1 MADRSFNPPALRTA
15 NPGFEEPA
23 KRAPKRSSER
33 PAKRAPNRCEV
44 RLAGTGG
51 QGAILA
57 GILLAEAA
65 IWDGKNVVQ
74 TQSYGP
80 EARGGASRSEVVIS
94 PGEIHY
100 PKVIEAD
107 ITLCMSQ
114 EACDRY
120 GEQTRQGGLLILDA
134 DHVTRAPTTRAVCVP
149 MSTLAREVTG
159 REIVANV
166 VGLGLLAGLTGIV
179 SREALEAA
187 VHDRA
192 PRGTVDVN
200 LQALA
205 AGFGE
210 AERFREDRYA
220 HS

>member
-1 MADRSFNPPALRTA
+1 MARRY
-15 NPGFEEPA
+15 
-23 KRAPKRSSER
+23 
-33 PAKRAPNRCEV
+33 EV

-65 IWDGKNVVQ
+65 VRDGKNVVQ

-94 PGEIHY
+94 EGEIRY
-100 PKVIEAD
+100 PKVIQAD

-120 GEQTRQGGLLILDA
+120 GGQVRQGGLLILDA
-134 DHVTRAPTTRAVCVP
+134 DHVTRAPTTRAVRVP
-149 MSTLAREVTG
+149 MTTLARDVTG
-159 REIVANV
+159 RAITANV

-187 VHDRA
+187 IRDRV
-192 PRGTVDVN
+192 PRGTADVN
-200 LQALA
+200 LKALA
-205 AGFGE
+205 AGYE
-210 AERFREDRYA
+210 AARSFSSR
-220 HS
+220 

>member
-1 MADRSFNPPALRTA
+1 MA
-15 NPGFEEPA
+15 
-23 KRAPKRSSER
+23 KQ
-33 PAKRAPNRCEV
+33 CEV

-65 IWDGKNVVQ
+65 IRDGKNVTQ

-94 PGEIHY
+94 NDEIHY
-100 PKVIEAD
+100 PKVIQAD

-120 GEQTRQGGLLILDA
+120 GCQMREGGLLILDD
-134 DHVTRAPTTRAVCVP
+134 DHVTRAPTTRAVRVP
-149 MSTLAREVTG
+149 MTTLAREAG

-166 VGLGLLAGLTGIV
+166 VGLGVLVGLTGVV
-179 SREALEAA
+179 SREAMEAA
-187 VHDRA
+187 IRDRV
-192 PRGTVDVN
+192 PPGTEGIN
-200 LQALA
+200 LKALA
-205 AGFGE
+205 AGFE
-210 AERFREDRYA
+210 AAERTREGR
-220 HS
+220 

>member
-1 MADRSFNPPALRTA
+1 MARRY
-15 NPGFEEPA
+15 
-23 KRAPKRSSER
+23 
-33 PAKRAPNRCEV
+33 EV

-65 IWDGKNVVQ
+65 IRDGKNVTQ

-94 PGEIHY
+94 EGEIHY
-100 PKVIEAD
+100 PKVIRAD

-120 GEQTRQGGLLILDA
+120 GGQMRRDGLLILDA
-134 DHVTRAPTTRAVCVP
+134 DHVTRAPTTRAVRVP
-149 MSTLAREVTG
+149 MTTLAREVTG
-159 REIVANV
+159 REITANV
-166 VGLGLLAGLTGIV
+166 VGLGLLAGLTRII

-187 VHDRA
+187 VRDRV
-192 PRGTVDVN
+192 PRGTADAN
-200 LQALA
+200 LKALA
-205 AGFGE
+205 AGYE
-210 AERFREDRYA
+210 AAERVREERG
-220 HS
+220 

>member
-1 MADRSFNPPALRTA
+1 MAKSY
-15 NPGFEEPA
+15 
-23 KRAPKRSSER
+23 
-33 PAKRAPNRCEV
+33 EV

-65 IWDGKNVVQ
+65 IRDGKNVTQ

-94 PGEIHY
+94 NEEIHY
-100 PKVIEAD
+100 PKVIQAH

-120 GEQTRQGGLLILDA
+120 GGQTRKDGLLILDA
-134 DHVTRAPTTRAVCVP
+134 DHVTRAPTTRAVRVP
-149 MSTLAREVTG
+149 MTTLAREVAG

-166 VGLGLLAGLTGIV
+166 VGLGVLVGLTGIV
-179 SREALEAA
+179 SREAMETAIRER
-187 VHDRA
+187 V
-192 PRGTVDVN
+192 PRGTEGIN
-200 LQALA
+200 LKALT
-205 AGFGE
+205 AGFE
-210 AERFREDRYA
+210 AAERVKEGR
-220 HS
+220 

>member
-1 MADRSFNPPALRTA
+1 MARRY
-15 NPGFEEPA
+15 
-23 KRAPKRSSER
+23 
-33 PAKRAPNRCEV
+33 EV

-65 IWDGKNVVQ
+65 IRDGKNVTQ

-94 PGEIHY
+94 EGEIHY
-100 PKVIEAD
+100 PKVIRAD

-120 GEQTRQGGLLILDA
+120 GGQMRRDGLLILDA
-134 DHVTRAPTTRAVCVP
+134 DHVTRAQTTRAVRVP
-149 MSTLAREVTG
+149 MTTLAREVTG
-159 REIVANV
+159 RGITANV
-166 VGLGLLAGLTGIV
+166 VGLGLLAGLTRII

-187 VHDRA
+187 VRDRV
-192 PRGTVDVN
+192 PRGTADAN
-200 LQALA
+200 LKALA
-205 AGFGE
+205 AGYE
-210 AERFREDRYA
+210 AAERVREERG
-220 HS
+220 

>member
-1 MADRSFNPPALRTA
+1 MVRRY
-15 NPGFEEPA
+15 
-23 KRAPKRSSER
+23 
-33 PAKRAPNRCEV
+33 EV

-65 IWDGKNVVQ
+65 IQDGKNVTQ

-94 PGEIHY
+94 EREIHY
-100 PKVIEAD
+100 PKVIRAD

-120 GEQTRQGGLLILDA
+120 GGQMRGDGLLILDA
-134 DHVTRAPTTRAVCVP
+134 DHVTRAPTTRAVRVP
-149 MSTLAREVTG
+149 MTTLAREATG
-159 REIVANV
+159 REITANV
-166 VGLGLLAGLTGIV
+166 VGLGLLAGLTRIV

-187 VHDRA
+187 VRDRV
-192 PRGTVDVN
+192 PRGTADAN
-200 LQALA
+200 LKALA
-205 AGFGE
+205 AGYE
-210 AERFREDRYA
+210 AAERVMEERG
-220 HS
+220 

>member
-1 MADRSFNPPALRTA
+1 MARRY
-15 NPGFEEPA
+15 
-23 KRAPKRSSER
+23 
-33 PAKRAPNRCEV
+33 EV

-65 IWDGKNVVQ
+65 IRDGKNVTQ

-94 PGEIHY
+94 EGEIHY
-100 PKVIEAD
+100 PKVIRAD

-120 GEQTRQGGLLILDA
+120 GGQMRRDGLLILDA
-134 DHVTRAPTTRAVCVP
+134 DHVTRAQTTRAVRVP
-149 MSTLAREVTG
+149 MTTLAREVTG
-159 REIVANV
+159 REITANV
-166 VGLGLLAGLTGIV
+166 VGLGLLAGLTRII

-187 VHDRA
+187 VRDRV
-192 PRGTVDVN
+192 PRGTADAN
-200 LQALA
+200 LKALA
-205 AGFGE
+205 AGYE
-210 AERFREDRYA
+210 AAERVREERG
-220 HS
+220 

>member
-1 MADRSFNPPALRTA
+1 
-15 NPGFEEPA
+15 
-23 KRAPKRSSER
+23 
-33 PAKRAPNRCEV
+33 
-44 RLAGTGG
+44 LAGTGG

-65 IWDGKNVVQ
+65 IRDGKNVTQ

-94 PGEIHY
+94 DGEIDY
-100 PKVIEAD
+100 PKVIQAD

-120 GEQTRQGGLLILDA
+120 GCRMRREGLLILDS
-134 DHVTRAPTTRAVCVP
+134 DHVTRAPTTRAVRVP
-149 MSTLAREVTG
+149 MTTLAQDVTG

-166 VGLGLLAGLTGIV
+166 VGLGVLAGLTGVV

-187 VHDRA
+187 VRDRA
-192 PRGTVDVN
+192 PRGTTDLN
-200 LQALA
+200 LKALA
-205 AGFGE
+205 EGFE
-210 AERFREDRYA
+210 AAERFGAAGIVRHRP
-220 HS
+220 

>member
-1 MADRSFNPPALRTA
+1 MTQSYQ
-15 NPGFEEPA
+15 
-23 KRAPKRSSER
+23 
-33 PAKRAPNRCEV
+33 V

-65 IWDGKNVVQ
+65 IRDDKNVTQ

-94 PGEIHY
+94 DAEIHY
-100 PKVIEAD
+100 PKVIQAH

-120 GEQTRQGGLLILDA
+120 GSQMKKDGLLILDS
-134 DHVTRAPTTRAVCVP
+134 DHVTRAPTTRAVRVP
-149 MSTLAREVTG
+149 MTTLAREVTG

-166 VGLGLLAGLTGIV
+166 VGLGVLVGLTGIV
-179 SREALEAA
+179 SREAMQAA
-187 VHDRA
+187 IRERV
-192 PRGTVDVN
+192 PRGTEQVN
-200 LQALA
+200 LNALA
-205 AGFGE
+205 AGFE
-210 AERFREDRYA
+210 AAENIQRGQ
-220 HS
+220 

>member
-1 MADRSFNPPALRTA
+1 MARRY
-15 NPGFEEPA
+15 
-23 KRAPKRSSER
+23 
-33 PAKRAPNRCEV
+33 EV

-65 IWDGKNVVQ
+65 IRDGKNAVQ

-94 PGEIHY
+94 DGEIHH
-100 PKVIEAD
+100 PKVIQAD

-120 GEQTRQGGLLILDA
+120 GCQMRKGGLLILDT
-134 DHVTRAPTTRAVCVP
+134 DHVTRAPTTRAVRVP
-149 MSTLAREVTG
+149 MTTLAREVTG

-166 VGLGLLAGLTGIV
+166 VGLGVLVGLTGIV
-179 SREALEAA
+179 SREAMEAA
-187 VHDRA
+187 VRDRV
-192 PRGTVDVN
+192 PRGTESLN
-200 LQALA
+200 LKALA
-205 AGFGE
+205 AGFE
-210 AERFREDRYA
+210 AAERVREGQ
-220 HS
+220 

>member
-1 MADRSFNPPALRTA
+1 MA
-15 NPGFEEPA
+15 
-23 KRAPKRSSER
+23 
-33 PAKRAPNRCEV
+33 RCYEV

-65 IWDGKNVVQ
+65 IRDGKNVVQ

-94 PGEIHY
+94 DGEIRY
-100 PKVIEAD
+100 PKVLQAD

-120 GEQTRQGGLLILDA
+120 GGQVRQGGLLILDA
-134 DHVTRAPTTRAVCVP
+134 DHVTRAPTTRAVRVP
-149 MSTLAREVTG
+149 MTRLARDVTG
-159 REIVANV
+159 RAITANV

-187 VHDRA
+187 IRDRA
-192 PRGTVDVN
+192 PRGTADVN
-200 LQALA
+200 LKALA
-205 AGFGE
+205 AGYE
-210 AERFREDRYA
+210 AACLF
-220 HS
+220 S